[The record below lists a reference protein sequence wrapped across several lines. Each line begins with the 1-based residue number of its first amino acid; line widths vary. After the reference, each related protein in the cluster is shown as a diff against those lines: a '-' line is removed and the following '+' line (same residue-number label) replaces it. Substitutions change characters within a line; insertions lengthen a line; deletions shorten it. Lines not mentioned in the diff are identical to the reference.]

1 MPVDGGR
8 AVQVRCQ
15 NSPAAESLSP
25 DGSTLYLMCKMSLV
39 ALKFGRQGRKT
50 GRPNCLP
57 EYRDPAF
64 RSMGGCGSKRCRRDG
79 NWLAAPLL
87 ERGTTNLWA
96 MSVHGGT
103 MRQITDFGQRS
114 VAIVRRVS
122 WSPDS
127 KYIYAAVADTDA
139 DVVLLE
145 GLLP

>member
-1 MPVDGGR
+1 
-8 AVQVRCQ
+8 
-15 NSPAAESLSP
+15 
-25 DGSTLYLMCKMSLV
+25 
-39 ALKFGRQGRKT
+39 
-50 GRPNCLP
+50 
-57 EYRDPAF
+57 
-64 RSMGGCGSKRCRRDG
+64 
-79 NWLAAPLL
+79 
-87 ERGTTNLWA
+87 
-96 MSVHGGT
+96 